1 MATTR
6 LTAAQTI
13 LQAAGSLPATFS
25 DAELVVASWEADK
38 ERFGLRGFEQRYPHS
53 NKVIAE
59 ICGKK
64 PCSPIV
70 LGYLARIAPNT
81 FRLTDVGRAEI
92 ARLNGQI
99 PADDHAALRRVLD
112 HPDFLRWRE
121 TQERPTTHTIKHAEA
136 LAVIFRRHAGKHVV
150 GRPGTPGWR
159 TPVTPQMVGEALAF
173 LEVAMNRARS
183 RKRSARLG

>member
-1 MATTR
+1 MAITR

-13 LQAAGSLPATFS
+13 LQAAGTLPPTFS
-25 DAELVVASWEADK
+25 DAELVVASWEADP
-38 ERFGLRGFEQRYPHS
+38 ERFGLRGFERRYPHS

-64 PCSPIV
+64 PSSPLV
-70 LGYLARIAPNT
+70 LGYLARIQPNT
-81 FRLTDVGRAEI
+81 YKVTDLGRAEI

-99 PADDHAALRRVLD
+99 PADDHAALRSVLE

-121 TQERPTTHTIKHAEA
+121 TQERPATCTIKHAQM
-136 LAVIFRRHAGKHVV
+136 LAAIFRHHAGKHLT

-159 TPVTPQMVGEALAF
+159 TAVTPQQIGEGLAF
-173 LEVAMNRARS
+173 LEVTMNVARP
-183 RKRSARLG
+183 RKRSA